1 MTYDPTSPQPP
12 PPEWQPPGSP
22 PPEPPRRPW
31 PRRHPWWWMSA
42 LSAAAVII
50 VIGVVAAIAAPKSS
64 TPIAA
69 SNPASSPSPAAAQVT
84 DPNGQTCVSLDS
96 QGYCPGDDPTPTP
109 SPTPSGPAQF
119 AIGQAETL
127 GDNSNATI
135 GTVTVLSAT
144 VTTQPADPSF
154 GQAPANGY
162 YVVVHLTATAD
173 NSYTSGF
180 NVNGLDFYAK
190 EAGQHYD
197 YGNGNSFQALSNNQ
211 SNQSI
216 TATLAAG
223 ETVSG
228 WTAFDVPR
236 PHGFIVYSP
245 NLNGQPLAE
254 WAY

>member
-1 MTYDPTSPQPP
+1 
-12 PPEWQPPGSP
+12 
-22 PPEPPRRPW
+22 
-31 PRRHPWWWMSA
+31 
-42 LSAAAVII
+42 VII
-50 VIGVVAAIAAPKSS
+50 VIGVVAAIAAPKKT
-64 TPIAA
+64 TPTAA
-69 SNPASSPSPAAAQVT
+69 NTPAASPAAAPQVT
-84 DPNGQTCVSLDS
+84 DPGGNTCAALDAA
-96 QGYCPGDDPTPTP
+96 GYCPGNDPTP
-109 SPTPSGPAQF
+109 SPTPSGPAQL

-135 GTVTVLSAT
+135 GTVTVLSAS

-154 GQAPANGY
+154 GSPPANGY

-173 NSYTSGF
+173 KSYTSGF
-180 NVNGLDFYAK
+180 NVNGLDLYAK

-197 YGNGNSFQALSNNQ
+197 YGNGNAFQALSNNQ
-211 SNQSI
+211 SGQSI

-245 NLNGQPLAE
+245 NLNGQPIAE
-254 WAY
+254 WAF